1 MKSSI
6 ILLFGI
12 LTHFAS
18 GQFSDS
24 HLNLL
29 SKINTKLTES
39 WTPDIEI
46 NKTFHDVLDIPNVEV
61 RLYNYK
67 TAEGKQNKGVSIY
80 VFKKSDSTAVK
91 SYDWTEDNLFLSEII
106 ETKSYLLVIDWHKK
120 YNSIYDN
127 LILNLIPEL
136 KDFFI
141 KNKDSL

>member
-6 ILLFGI
+6 VILFCI
-12 LTHFAS
+12 LTFFAS

-46 NKTFHDVLDIPNVEV
+46 NKTFHDVLDIPNAEI

-67 TAEGKQNKGVSIY
+67 TTEGKQNKGVSIY
-80 VFKKSDSTAVK
+80 VFRKSDSAGVRDCNLPSNK
-91 SYDWTEDNLFLSEII
+91 IYSFDNHL
-106 ETKSYLLVIDWHKK
+106 T
-120 YNSIYDN
+120 SISSDGIN
-127 LILNLIPEL
+127 
-136 KDFFI
+136 
-141 KNKDSL
+141 